1 MKDEFT
7 PIQNLLSPMRG
18 VVLRLLLPLCAC
30 LLTVGVFAEENTAN
44 EIEELIV
51 NATRLP
57 RAVEDIA
64 GTVSV
69 VTAED
74 IEREMAEDLDDL
86 IRFHPGVSVNTASRG
101 GNEGFTIRGIGG
113 NRVLTVIDGVRS
125 NDIYHA
131 GPSTYGRDNIDTDQ
145 IKSLE
150 LLRGPASVLY
160 GADAIGGAV
169 ILTSKEP
176 ADYLKSGQSAINLAT
191 SAADANDLYRGGF
204 RAALRS
210 GSLSMLTQFTHR
222 EFAEQDVNSSGQLNP
237 QDGGSD
243 SLLVQAYWDVSPEQQ
258 LRLSID
264 RFVENV
270 ETELDSDLGRSV
282 SSSFGEDDTTRQR
295 VGVRYTWQADL
306 ELLDDLEVD
315 FSTQDTDAAQYTEQ
329 SRTSYS
335 FINPR
340 DPRSYGGTSAIRK
353 STFEFN
359 QQTSTLGLNMR
370 KTITS
375 SSTTHSFAYG
385 ANRETT
391 DTTRPRNRCEE
402 NVASGQ
408 TSCRISAYPFA
419 PPEIFPN
426 KTIPDT
432 STTRYGI
439 YLQDEIAFATN
450 GLTLIPGLRY
460 DRYRMKAIPDQT
472 LDGTGQVSEYGFPI
486 RSIDNGALSLN
497 LGVLYDVNENWS
509 YYGQYAE
516 GYRPPNFAEANQ
528 SFVNLGFQY
537 ATVPNP
543 ELTAETSRSVELGL
557 RGSFANSDM
566 SVSVYRNQYEDF
578 IENAFVGARG
588 RISLFQNQNIGSVE
602 IQGVEINSLYI
613 LNEQWRT
620 RVALAYARGDNQSES
635 TPLDSVEPLTLV
647 GGLRFDAASDRWGGE
662 VLLSLVGKKDRVSS
676 PDRVTAKGYQVLD
689 VIGYLNFSKSLRLRI
704 GIFNVLDE
712 RYARWTNISGL
723 SAESTSAIDNA
734 HQPGTNLRVGL
745 QYDI

>member
-1 MKDEFT
+1 MNDEST
-7 PIQNLLSPMRG
+7 TNQNLQSFKLQLVLKFLLS
-18 VVLRLLLPLCAC
+18 LCSC
-30 LLTVGVFAEENTAN
+30 LVTVGVFAEENAED

-57 RAVEDIA
+57 RVVEDIA
-64 GTVSV
+64 GTASV

-86 IRFHPGVSVNTASRG
+86 IRFHPGVSVNTAFRG

-113 NRVLTVIDGVRS
+113 NRVLTIIDGVRS
-125 NDIYHA
+125 NDIYQA

-176 ADYLKSGQSAINLAT
+176 ADYLDSGQSAINLAT

-204 RAALRS
+204 RVVLRS
-210 GSLSMLTQFTHR
+210 GSLSMLTQFTGR
-222 EFAEQDVNSSGQLNP
+222 KFAEQDVNGSGQLNP

-243 SLLVQAYWDVSPEQQ
+243 SSLIQAYWDVSPKHQ

-270 ETELDSDLGRSV
+270 ETQLDSELDLTV
-282 SSSFGEDDTTRQR
+282 YSSHGEDDTTRQR
-295 VGVRYTWQADL
+295 FGLRYTWQTDL
-306 ELLDDLEVD
+306 TLIDDLEVD
-315 FSTQDTDAAQYTEQ
+315 FSSQDTDATQYTEQ

-340 DPRSYGGTSAIRK
+340 DPRTYGGTSAIRK
-353 STFEFN
+353 STLGFN
-359 QQTSTLGLNMR
+359 QQTSTIGLNLR
-370 KTITS
+370 KTITA

-402 NVASGQ
+402 NLVRGQ
-408 TSCRISAYPFA
+408 TSCRISEYPFA
-419 PPEIFPN
+419 PPEVFPN

-439 YLQDEIAFATN
+439 YLQDEIAFGRN

-460 DRYRMKAIPDQT
+460 DRYRMKATPDQT

-497 LGVLYDVNENWS
+497 LGILYDINETWS

-557 RGSFANSDM
+557 RASFPNSDL
-566 SVSVYRNQYEDF
+566 SVSVYRNEYEDF

-588 RISLFQNQNIGSVE
+588 SISLFQNQNVASVE
-602 IQGVEINSLYI
+602 IQGIEANSLYVV
-613 LNEQWRT
+613 NEQWRT
-620 RVALAYARGDNQSES
+620 RIALAYARGNNQSES
-635 TPLDSVEPLTLV
+635 TPLDSVEPLTLI

-662 VLLSLVGKKDRVSS
+662 MLLSLVGKKDRVSS
-676 PDRVTAKGYQVLD
+676 PDRVTAKGYQVVD
-689 VIGYLNFSKSLRLRI
+689 VIGYLNFSESLRLRI